1 MDYSTV
7 VLSFDMDKLVKIRR
21 LAWELGVGPFYKIS
35 KIAKFKGDL
44 LKTTSKIKILKSQE
58 ILQTFVL
65 FVYQLALHLP
75 SPPPPIQTSV
85 NFHNIAELHL
95 CLFKAFHSQ
104 TWQFY

>member
-65 FVYQLALHLP
+65 FGYQLALHLP
-75 SPPPPIQTSV
+75 SRLPPPPYKR
-85 NFHNIAELHL
+85 L
-95 CLFKAFHSQ
+95 
-104 TWQFY
+104 